1 MAVPLLPV
9 QGGFPGQ
16 LVLTSESLAEHSQ
29 VRRILLLEALS
40 TQHPWESQPWT
51 EKEQAVCLV
60 RIKGGWWIFLLPGGA
75 AKHLTQSLS
84 HTGQASLH

>member
-1 MAVPLLPV
+1 
-9 QGGFPGQ
+9 
-16 LVLTSESLAEHSQ
+16 
-29 VRRILLLEALS
+29 
-40 TQHPWESQPWT
+40 
-51 EKEQAVCLV
+51 VCLV